1 MQNVTRRLGW
11 WTSSVGRKQLIAL
24 TGLGL
29 SLFTLTHMA
38 GNMLIFVSAEKYNMY
53 GHALVTNP
61 LIYAAEAGLLA
72 MFIAHLCFALYLS
85 LLNIHARSTRYAVLP
100 KGPKRTTW
108 TQRSLWAQGLVILVF
123 VILHL
128 ITFKFGEHHVV
139 TYNGVEVRDLH
150 RLLIQVFA
158 QPIYVAWYV
167 VAVFVLGLH
176 LRHGVGSSLQTLGIN
191 HPRYNGPIKVIS
203 ILYAIVVAGGFIS
216 QPLYVYFFRG

>member
-1 MQNVTRRLGW
+1 M
-11 WTSSVGRKQLIAL
+11 IAL

-53 GHALVTNP
+53 GHALTSNP
-61 LIYAAEAGLLA
+61 LIYAAEVGLLG
-72 MFIAHLCFALYLS
+72 MFFAHMCFALYLS
-85 LLNIHARSTRYAVLP
+85 FLNMRARSTRYAVLP

-108 TQRSLWAQGLVILVF
+108 TQRSLWAQGLLILVF

-128 ITFKFGEHHVV
+128 ITFKYGEHYTVN
-139 TYNGVEVRDLH
+139 YNGVEVRDLH
-150 RLLIQVFA
+150 RLLIQVFT
-158 QPIYVAWYV
+158 QPVYVIWYV
-167 VAVFVLGLH
+167 FAVFILGLH
-176 LRHGVGSSLQTLGIN
+176 LRHGVGSSLQTLGVN

-216 QPLYVYFFRG
+216 QPLYVYLLRG